1 MVDCPACQKSLAAF
15 RVRRRE
21 SSTIRFL
28 PRHVCGRKHFA
39 RSERRIARCQRAT
52 EAQNAAK
59 LSRKSGLAAFSTG
72 KAAHQWWTALYF
84 IFDPIP
90 GRLKATEVGCLKLLT
105 SFWNCAI
112 FWLRDVS
119 VILPSVWCWAVTGRT
134 FLIFCYGSERC
145 AASAPCIFPVRCCAG
160 LCPAVCR
167 IRRSISSRSRYHETA
182 GGISSRAQ

>member
-1 MVDCPACQKSLAAF
+1 MSKSLAEF

-21 SSTIRFL
+21 SSIIRFL
-28 PRHVCGRKHFA
+28 PRHVRGGKHFA
-39 RSERRIARCQRAT
+39 RSERRIVRYQRTT

-59 LSRKSGLAAFSTG
+59 LSRKTGKAIFSTG
-72 KAAHQWWTALYF
+72 KAAHQWWTALF
-84 IFDPIP
+84 CVFDPIP
-90 GRLKATEVGCLKLLT
+90 GRLKATGAGCLKLLT

-119 VILPSVWCWAVTGRT
+119 VILPSVESWAVTDRT